1 MLGLVIKPLP
11 YFCKKYRVEK
21 IAKQVVCFFF
31 TCIGD
36 SNHMVIFRKS
46 IGLGVAI
53 KV

>member
-21 IAKQVVCFFF
+21 ITKQVFF

-36 SNHMVIFRKS
+36 LNHTVIFRKNT
-46 IGLGVAI
+46 GLGVAI
-53 KV
+53 KVYN